1 MDKLDISNLQLNLQ
15 PTTNFAQNIMADMEA
30 QQRSTINAINVANR
44 ERARNE
50 AEKRESLRIIAENS
64 EETVAS
70 LKETNAILK
79 ENNQLLREK
88 NDMLSEK
95 LQGITDI
102 IESLAEFSKEAS
114 EDQEE
119 LMKQALSLAVQL
131 NVTAEENGKFNW
143 KETFANTSISAA
155 MVGLQVFLHQHGLI

>member
-1 MDKLDISNLQLNLQ
+1 MRLMQLIENVLVMKL
-15 PTTNFAQNIMADMEA
+15 
-30 QQRSTINAINVANR
+30 
-44 ERARNE
+44 
-50 AEKRESLRIIAENS
+50 KRESLRIIAENS

-95 LQGITDI
+95 LQSIADI
-102 IESLAEFSKEAS
+102 IESLVEFSKEAS

-131 NVTAEENGKFNW
+131 NVTVEENGKLNW
-143 KETFANTSISAA
+143 KEKFANMSISAV

>member
-1 MDKLDISNLQLNLQ
+1 MKQ
-15 PTTNFAQNIMADMEA
+15 
-30 QQRSTINAINVANR
+30 
-44 ERARNE
+44 
-50 AEKRESLRIIAENS
+50 KRESLRIIAENS